1 MYWFTPVFSN
11 IKIRIS
17 GCIADSER
25 TRSII
30 IGQNSVITQ
39 TFKNRVDYAVAHA
52 ATPFGALGVKI

>member
-11 IKIRIS
+11 IKICIR

-30 IGQNSVITQ
+30 IGQNSVTTQ
-39 TFKNRVDYAVAHA
+39 TFNKRVDYAITHA
-52 ATPFGALGVKI
+52 ATPFGALGIKI